1 MRTPKHIASSVA
13 AACAAAALFGT
24 TAASATPIQ
33 IGSLSVPHVILDFDL
48 MPAGPTS
55 LASINAAFPS
65 AELADLSFAT
75 RAGTGTY
82 DSQTGGG
89 RALGAADIGGS
100 LALFDPPSGIFQN
113 SNSLTIRL
121 GNSAQ
126 EFGFEVGDVLT
137 NLYPSTAFL
146 VELFSGASSLGA
158 IGVNT
163 TANFGPFFVA
173 DSGGSF
179 FDRVQLGPVTLFPA
193 NWVVPALYVQ
203 TADQV
208 SAPEPTPLGLVG
220 LGIVAIGH
228 LRKKRVP
235 SFRQWRRRRLEN

>member
-24 TAASATPIQ
+24 TTASATPIQ
-33 IGSLSVPHVILDFDL
+33 IGSLSVPHVIMDFDL

-82 DSQTGGG
+82 NSQTGGG
-89 RALGAADIGGS
+89 RALGAANIGGS

-113 SNSLTIRL
+113 ADSLTISL
-121 GNSAQ
+121 GTSAQ

-137 NLYPSTAFL
+137 TGYPAVAFL
-146 VELFSGASSLGA
+146 VELYSGATSLGA

-163 TANFGPFFVA
+163 ANNFGPFFLA
-173 DSGGSF
+173 DNGGLS
-179 FDRVQLGPVTLFPA
+179 FDRVQLGPVSVLTTA

-203 TADQV
+203 TDDQA
-208 SAPEPTPLGLVG
+208 SAPEPVPLTLIG
-220 LGIVAIGH
+220 LGIAAIGY
-228 LRKKRVP
+228 LRKKRVRSP
-235 SFRQWRRRRLEN
+235 QK